1 MSERMRGRVPR
12 PEEVTVV
19 LVGDC
24 RVGKTALV
32 TRFCE
37 DIFIQVNLKNFFIDL
52 YQIFLL
58 LVSQL
63 SCYVCTIYILLE
75 NLYLRNINISCS

>member
-1 MSERMRGRVPR
+1 MSERMRGRVTR

-37 DIFIQVNLKNFFIDL
+37 DIFIQVNYFTIVIDIFIIAV
-52 YQIFLL
+52 QN
-58 LVSQL
+58 
-63 SCYVCTIYILLE
+63 IL
-75 NLYLRNINISCS
+75 

>member
-37 DIFIQVNLKNFFIDL
+37 DIFIQVNLKNFFHRFISNLFITCLKTFMLRL
-52 YQIFLL
+52 YN
-58 LVSQL
+58 
-63 SCYVCTIYILLE
+63 IYFI
-75 NLYLRNINISCS
+75 

>member
-63 SCYVCTIYILLE
+63 SCYGCTIYILLE